1 MVVAPRS
8 RCSLA
13 ISTRVWPRSAASRL
27 DSGSSDR
34 NTLGA
39 RTMARPVATRRR
51 GPPEGSRGRRGG
63 GGPRVRVAG
72 GEEVED
78 GGGELDLGADD
89 GRIGLGQLQ
98 RKAHVL
104 VHAHVRVQRI
114 ALEH

>member
-27 DSGSSDR
+27 DSGSSNRD
-34 NTLGA
+34 TLGA
-39 RTMARPVATRRR
+39 RTMARPMGTRWRRPPGRFPGPALQVAAQ
-51 GPPEGSRGRRGG
+51 
-63 GGPRVRVAG
+63 VQ
-72 GEEVED
+72 D
-78 GGGELDLGADD
+78 GGGALDLGADD

-104 VHAHVRVQRI
+104 VHAHVRVQR
-114 ALEH
+114 